1 MKTKV
6 AWRCQEIF
14 FFCWM
19 VSIYQKQVIH
29 FFMGSKLAI
38 PSQHFHRRWIKA
50 LSRQIQ
56 YRSFFAATQQQMQ
69 KMDLSNQFRF
79 ALIFLWLHWID
90 RNQRAGLCAKRIG
103 LAVQVQMFF
112 HNLLF
117 FAQSTW
123 SGPLYNPK
131 ELQLTLSTTYILKSG
146 SGKTNYKICLGTKPA
161 LMDCLLNVLS

>member
-14 FFCWM
+14 FFAEW
-19 VSIYQKQVIH
+19 SLYIK
-29 FFMGSKLAI
+29 SKWYI
-38 PSQHFHRRWIKA
+38 FSWGPSWQFLHNTSTA
-50 LSRQIQ
+50 DESRHCHDK
-56 YRSFFAATQQQMQ
+56 YRSFFAAKQQQMQ

-90 RNQRAGLCAKRIG
+90 RNQRAGSCAKRIG

-123 SGPLYNPK
+123 SGPLNNPK